1 MKSPVGTGRKERAP
15 FEKKK
20 TPTTTLLPAYKCL
33 KLLPLEEAGT
43 FAGGFFPFILEG
55 VCSFFSCL
63 ELQILSLQQVP
74 CEGPDWGQ
82 KPHFLGMC
90 LIFLMAETIPL
101 STMCRSAL
109 ENFQEGKE
117 GITCVI
123 YWKLQCQNNKFS
135 PENKWNWVLGSRIQ
149 LALFV
154 VVLCFAMGSW
164 TLLSPTWSRENLLRP
179 ESGGNM
185 MVQKSKGIFSLSGM

>member
-1 MKSPVGTGRKERAP
+1 MFLCV
-15 FEKKK
+15 
-20 TPTTTLLPAYKCL
+20 
-33 KLLPLEEAGT
+33 
-43 FAGGFFPFILEG
+43 
-55 VCSFFSCL
+55 FSCL
-63 ELQILSLQQVP
+63 GLQILSLQQVP

-101 STMCRSAL
+101 STMCRNAL